1 MASARKL
8 GTILF
13 MRTIMQ
19 LIVCA
24 LALGPALGQHP
35 TPAADEKPLPPDEL
49 FANACIG
56 CHVAPDPERATD
68 KAWITQLFD
77 TA

>member
-1 MASARKL
+1 
-8 GTILF
+8 
-13 MRTIMQ
+13 MRH
-19 LIVCA
+19 LIHLLVCTA
-24 LALGPALGQHP
+24 ATLPAAGQHA
-35 TPAADEKPLPPDEL
+35 PAAGGDKVMPPDEL

-56 CHVAPDPERATD
+56 CHVAPDPDLATD